1 MRIGF
6 IGAGNMTSAITK
18 GAVDLGI
25 LYSKDVYIYDRND
38 YKTRE
43 LCEKYGFNICRSQGE
58 AEIKTD
64 ILVVAVKPANAKDV
78 FSGISKAKA
87 VISIV
92 AGYSYADIKGCV
104 LKKDIRFLRIMP
116 NTPLAV
122 GEGLSAFALP
132 TDFTEEELNEAR
144 RIFGALGKVE
154 EIDEKYFSAVTAV
167 SGSGPAYVYMFIE
180 ALADAGV
187 KHGLKRDVAL
197 TLAAQT
203 VYGSSK
209 MVLETNIHPAM
220 LKDAVTSPGG
230 TTIEATSVL
239 EKNCFRGAI
248 IAAVDA
254 CVKKA
259 DNLK

>member
-25 LYSKDVYIYDRND
+25 LSSKDIYIYDRND

-132 TDFTEEELNEAR
+132 TDFTEEELKDCIAKAYDEK
-144 RIFGALGKVE
+144 FDTE
-154 EIDEKYFSAVTAV
+154 EIAPLAKADGMYFLELFHGKTIAFKDMALSILPYLMTTAAKKNHAKNEIV
-167 SGSGPAYVYMFIE
+167 I
-180 ALADAGV
+180 
-187 KHGLKRDVAL
+187 L
-197 TLAAQT
+197 T
-203 VYGSSK
+203 
-209 MVLETNIHPAM
+209 
-220 LKDAVTSPGG
+220 
-230 TTIEATSVL
+230 ATS
-239 EKNCFRGAI
+239 G
-248 IAAVDA
+248 DTG
-254 CVKKA
+254 
-259 DNLK
+259 